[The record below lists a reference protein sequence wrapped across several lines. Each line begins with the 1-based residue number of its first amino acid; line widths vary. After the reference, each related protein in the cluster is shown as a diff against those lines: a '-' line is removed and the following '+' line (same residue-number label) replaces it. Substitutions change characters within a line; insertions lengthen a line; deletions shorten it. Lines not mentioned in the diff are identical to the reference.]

1 MQETE
6 SKHLEGC
13 RSNLLGNIIVSLI
26 ENKRLNH

>member
-13 RSNLLGNIIVSLI
+13 RSNLLRDLVVSLI
-26 ENKRLNH
+26 ENKRLND